1 MRSYTITLNHYHM
14 KIIIAGAGAVGT
26 HLAKLLSR
34 ENHDITLMDESP
46 EKLEDISS
54 NFDILALPLAP
65 SSISALNQAEVG
77 KADLFIGVTPDEAHN
92 MTACMLASKLGAKK
106 TVARVDNYEYT
117 LPQHRD
123 FFKTVG
129 IDSIIYPEM
138 LAGKEIL
145 HNIKRSWIRQWWEV
159 QDGALILIGVKVRQ
173 NAQILD
179 KPLKDLCGTDSPYHI
194 VAIKRGDETVIPHGG
209 DCLRAL
215 DVVYFMTTPKYVNYI
230 RDLAGKEVYPDV
242 SNVIIMGGGSTAVHL
257 VDAMPD
263 YMHAKI
269 IEADVRRA
277 EKLNEVV
284 TNPRSMV
291 IRGDGRDLSLLE
303 EEGIRKTQ
311 AFCALTENSE
321 TNILAC
327 LAAKRLGVRKTVA
340 MVENT
345 DYISMAESLD
355 IGTIIN
361 KKTFAASHIYQMM
374 LKADITSVKSLT
386 VANADVAEFSVSPE
400 ARIIR
405 KPVKDLD
412 LPTCVTL
419 GGLVRDGHGE
429 LINGTTLIRPG
440 DTVVAFCLNGGIKK
454 LEKFFK

>member
-1 MRSYTITLNHYHM
+1 M

-34 ENHDITLMDESP
+34 EHHDITLMDESP
-46 EKLEDISS
+46 EKLEDLSA
-54 NFDILALPLAP
+54 NFDIMTLPLSP
-65 SSISALNQAEVG
+65 SSVAALKEAEVG
-77 KADLFIGVTPDEAHN
+77 DADLFIGVTPDEAHN

-117 LPQHRD
+117 TPENRD
-123 FFKTVG
+123 FFRTVG

-138 LAGKEIL
+138 LAGQEIL

-159 QDGALILIGVKVRQ
+159 QNGALILLAVKVRQ
-173 NAQILD
+173 NARILD
-179 KPLKDLCGTDSPYHI
+179 QPLRVLCGPESPYHI
-194 VAIKRGDETVIPHGG
+194 VAVKRGDETVIPHGA
-209 DCLRAL
+209 DCLRAN
-215 DVVYFMTTPKYVNYI
+215 DIVYFMTTPKYINYI
-230 RDLAGKEVYPDV
+230 RDLAGKEDYPDV
-242 SNVIIMGGGSTAVHL
+242 SNVFIMGGSSTAVHL
-257 VDAMPD
+257 ANAMPD

-269 IEADVRRA
+269 IEADVKRA
-277 EKLNEVV
+277 ERLNEVIH
-284 TNPRSMV
+284 NPHTL
-291 IRGDGRDLSLLE
+291 IIHGDGRDLSLLE

-311 AFCALTENSE
+311 AFAALTENSE

-345 DYISMAESLD
+345 DYISMAESLE
-355 IGTIIN
+355 IGSIIN

-386 VANADVAEFSVSPE
+386 VANADVAEFSASPE

-405 KPVKDLD
+405 HPIKDLA
-412 LPTCVTL
+412 LPDCVTL
-419 GGLVRDGHGE
+419 GGLVRNGHGQ
-429 LINGTTLIRPG
+429 LINGMTQIQAG
-440 DTVVAFCLNGGIKK
+440 DTVVAFCLAGGIKK

>member
-1 MRSYTITLNHYHM
+1 M

-46 EKLEDISS
+46 ERLEDLSS
-54 NFDILALPLAP
+54 NFDILTLPLNP
-65 SSISALNQAEVG
+65 SSITALKEAEVG
-77 KADLFIGVTPDEAHN
+77 RADLFIGVTPDEAHN

-117 LPQHRD
+117 LPQHRE

-129 IDSIIYPEM
+129 IGSIIYPEM
-138 LAGKEIL
+138 LAGQEIL

-159 QDGALILIGVKVRQ
+159 QNGALILLGVKVRG
-173 NAQILD
+173 NAQILN
-179 KPLKDLCGTDSPYHI
+179 KPLKELCGPDSPYHI
-194 VAIKRGDETVIPHGG
+194 VAVKRCDETVIPHGN
-209 DCLRAL
+209 DCLLAQ
-215 DVVYFMTTPKYVNYI
+215 DVVYFMTTPKYVNYL
-230 RDLAGKEVYPDV
+230 RDITGKEDYPDV
-242 SNVIIMGGGSTAVHL
+242 QNVFIMGGGSTAVHL
-257 VDAMPD
+257 ADSMPD

-269 IEADVRRA
+269 IEADARRA
-277 EKLNEVV
+277 EHLNEVV
-284 TNPRSMV
+284 ANRHTM
-291 IRGDGRDLSLLE
+291 IIHGDGRDLSLLE
-303 EEGIRKTQ
+303 EEGIRKAQ

-345 DYISMAESLD
+345 DYIGMAESLD

-405 KPVKDLD
+405 KPIKDLD
-412 LPTCVTL
+412 LPSNVTL
-419 GGLVRDGHGE
+419 GGLVRNGHGE
-429 LINGTTLIRPG
+429 LINGSTLIRPG
-440 DTVVAFCLNGGIKK
+440 DTIVAFCLTGGIKK
-454 LEKFFK
+454 LERFFK

>member
-1 MRSYTITLNHYHM
+1 M

-34 ENHDITLMDESP
+34 EHHDITLMDESP
-46 EKLEDISS
+46 EKLEDLSA
-54 NFDILALPLAP
+54 NFDIMTLPLSP
-65 SSISALNQAEVG
+65 SSVAALKEAEVG
-77 KADLFIGVTPDEAHN
+77 DADLFIGVTPDEAHN

-117 LPQHRD
+117 TPENRD
-123 FFKTVG
+123 FFRTVG

-138 LAGKEIL
+138 LAGQEIL

-159 QDGALILIGVKVRQ
+159 QNGALILLAVKVRQ
-173 NAQILD
+173 NARILD
-179 KPLKDLCGTDSPYHI
+179 QPLRVLCGPESPYHI
-194 VAIKRGDETVIPHGG
+194 VAVKRGDETVIPHGA
-209 DCLRAL
+209 DCLRAN
-215 DVVYFMTTPKYVNYI
+215 DIVYFMTTPKYINYI
-230 RDLAGKEVYPDV
+230 RDLAGKEDYPDV
-242 SNVIIMGGGSTAVHL
+242 SNVFIMGGSSTAVHL
-257 VDAMPD
+257 ANAMPD

-269 IEADVRRA
+269 IEADVKRA
-277 EKLNEVV
+277 ERLNEVIH
-284 TNPRSMV
+284 NPHTL
-291 IRGDGRDLSLLE
+291 IIHGDGRDLSLLE

-311 AFCALTENSE
+311 AFAALTENSE

-345 DYISMAESLD
+345 DYISMAESLE
-355 IGTIIN
+355 IGSIIN

-386 VANADVAEFSVSPE
+386 VANADVAEFPASPE

-405 KPVKDLD
+405 HPIKDLG
-412 LPTCVTL
+412 LPDCVTL
-419 GGLVRDGHGE
+419 GGLVRNGHGQ
-429 LINGTTLIRPG
+429 LINGMTQIQAG
-440 DTVVAFCLNGGIKK
+440 DTVVAFCLAGGIKK

>member
-1 MRSYTITLNHYHM
+1 M

-34 ENHDITLMDESP
+34 EHHDITLMDESP
-46 EKLEDISS
+46 EKLEDLSA
-54 NFDILALPLAP
+54 NFDIMTLPLSP
-65 SSISALNQAEVG
+65 SSVAALKEAEVG
-77 KADLFIGVTPDEAHN
+77 DADLFIGVTPDEAHN

-117 LPQHRD
+117 TPENRD
-123 FFKTVG
+123 FFRTVG

-138 LAGKEIL
+138 LAGQEIL

-159 QDGALILIGVKVRQ
+159 QNGALILLAVKVRQ
-173 NAQILD
+173 NARILD
-179 KPLKDLCGTDSPYHI
+179 QPLRVLCGPESPYHI
-194 VAIKRGDETVIPHGG
+194 VAVKRGDETVIPHGA
-209 DCLRAL
+209 DCLRAN
-215 DVVYFMTTPKYVNYI
+215 DIVYFMTTPKYINYI
-230 RDLAGKEVYPDV
+230 RDLAGKEDYPDV
-242 SNVIIMGGGSTAVHL
+242 SNVFIMGGSSTAVHL
-257 VDAMPD
+257 ANAMPN

-269 IEADVRRA
+269 IEADVKRA
-277 EKLNEVV
+277 ERLNEVIH
-284 TNPRSMV
+284 NPHTL
-291 IRGDGRDLSLLE
+291 IIHGDGRDLSLLE

-311 AFCALTENSE
+311 AFAALTENSE

-345 DYISMAESLD
+345 DYISMAESLE
-355 IGTIIN
+355 IGSIIN

-386 VANADVAEFSVSPE
+386 VANADVAEFSASPE

-405 KPVKDLD
+405 HPIKDLG
-412 LPTCVTL
+412 LPDCVTL
-419 GGLVRDGHGE
+419 GGLVRNGHGQ
-429 LINGTTLIRPG
+429 LINGMTQIQAG
-440 DTVVAFCLNGGIKK
+440 DTVVAFCLAGGIKK

>member
-1 MRSYTITLNHYHM
+1 
-14 KIIIAGAGAVGT
+14 
-26 HLAKLLSR
+26 
-34 ENHDITLMDESP
+34 
-46 EKLEDISS
+46 
-54 NFDILALPLAP
+54 
-65 SSISALNQAEVG
+65 
-77 KADLFIGVTPDEAHN
+77 
-92 MTACMLASKLGAKK
+92 
-106 TVARVDNYEYT
+106 
-117 LPQHRD
+117 
-123 FFKTVG
+123 
-129 IDSIIYPEM
+129 
-138 LAGKEIL
+138 
-145 HNIKRSWIRQWWEV
+145 
-159 QDGALILIGVKVRQ
+159 
-173 NAQILD
+173 
-179 KPLKDLCGTDSPYHI
+179 
-194 VAIKRGDETVIPHGG
+194 
-209 DCLRAL
+209 
-215 DVVYFMTTPKYVNYI
+215 
-230 RDLAGKEVYPDV
+230 
-242 SNVIIMGGGSTAVHL
+242 
-257 VDAMPD
+257 
-263 YMHAKI
+263 
-269 IEADVRRA
+269 
-277 EKLNEVV
+277 
-284 TNPRSMV
+284 MV

>member
-1 MRSYTITLNHYHM
+1 M

-34 ENHDITLMDESP
+34 EHHDITLMDKVP
-46 EKLEDISS
+46 EKLQDLSS
-54 NFDILALPLAP
+54 NFDILTLPLSP
-65 SSISALNQAEVG
+65 MSISALQEAEVG
-77 KADLFIGVTPDEAHN
+77 DADLFIGVTPDEAHN
-92 MTACMLASKLGAKK
+92 MTACMLASKLGAAK

-117 LPQHRD
+117 LPQHSE
-123 FFKTVG
+123 FFRTVG

-138 LAGKEIL
+138 LAGQEIL

-159 QDGALILIGVKVRQ
+159 QDGALILLGVKVRD
-173 NAQILD
+173 NAQILNQ
-179 KPLKDLCGTDSPYHI
+179 PLKDLCGPDSPYHI
-194 VAIKRGDETVIPHGG
+194 VAVKRGDDTVIPHGG
-209 DCLRAL
+209 DCLNTG
-215 DVVYFMTTPKYVNYI
+215 DIVYFMTTPRYVNYI
-230 RDLAGKEVYPDV
+230 RDLAGKEDYPDV
-242 SNVIIMGGGSTAVHL
+242 SNVFIMGGGSTTVHL
-257 VDAMPD
+257 VNAMPD
-263 YMHAKI
+263 YMRAKI
-269 IEADVRRA
+269 IEEDAARSQI
-277 EKLNEVV
+277 LNNVIA
-284 TNPRSMV
+284 NRHAMV
-291 IRGDGRDLSLLE
+291 IHGDGRDLSLLE
-303 EEGIRKTQ
+303 EEGIRKAQ

-345 DYISMAESLD
+345 DYISMAESLE

-386 VANADVAEFSVSPE
+386 IAQADVAEFYVSEE

-405 KPVKDLD
+405 KPIKDLN
-412 LPTCVTL
+412 LPDCVTL

-429 LINGTTLIRPG
+429 LINGNTLVRPG

-454 LEKFFK
+454 LEKYFK

>member
-1 MRSYTITLNHYHM
+1 M

-54 NFDILALPLAP
+54 NLDILTLPLPP
-65 SSISALNQAEVG
+65 SSISALQEAEVG
-77 KADLFIGVTPDEAHN
+77 NADLFIGVTPDEAHN

-106 TVARVDNYEYT
+106 TVARVDNFEYT
-117 LPQHRD
+117 LPQHRE

-129 IDSIIYPEM
+129 IGSIIYPEM
-138 LAGKEIL
+138 LAGQEIL

-159 QDGALILIGVKVRQ
+159 QDGALILLGVKVRS

-179 KPLKDLCGTDSPYHI
+179 QPLKNLCGPESPYHI
-194 VAIKRGDETVIPHGG
+194 VAVKRGDDTVIPHGG

-230 RDLAGKEVYPDV
+230 RDIAGKEEYPDV
-242 SNVIIMGGGSTAVHL
+242 SNVFIMGGGSTAVHL
-257 VDAMPD
+257 ANAMPD

-269 IEADVRRA
+269 IEADAHRA
-277 EKLNEVV
+277 QRLNEV
-284 TNPRSMV
+284 
-291 IRGDGRDLSLLE
+291 DGRDLSLLE
-303 EEGIRKTQ
+303 EEGIRKAQ

-345 DYISMAESLD
+345 DYIGMAESLD

-386 VANADVAEFSVSPE
+386 VANADVAEFSVSAE
-400 ARIIR
+400 AKITR
-405 KPVKDLD
+405 KPVKDLE
-412 LPTCVTL
+412 LPSSVTL
-419 GGLVRDGHGE
+419 GGLVRAGHGE
-429 LINGTTLIRPG
+429 LINGSTLIKPG
-440 DTVVAFCLNGGIKK
+440 DTVVAFCLSGGIKK
-454 LEKFFK
+454 LEKYFK

>member
-1 MRSYTITLNHYHM
+1 M

-54 NFDILALPLAP
+54 NLDILTLPLPP
-65 SSISALNQAEVG
+65 SSISALQEAEVG
-77 KADLFIGVTPDEAHN
+77 NADLFIGVTPDEAHN

-106 TVARVDNYEYT
+106 TVARVDNFEYT
-117 LPQHRD
+117 LPQHRE

-129 IDSIIYPEM
+129 IGSIIYPEM
-138 LAGKEIL
+138 LAGQEIL

-159 QDGALILIGVKVRQ
+159 QDGALILLGVKVRS

-179 KPLKDLCGTDSPYHI
+179 QPLKNLCGPESPYHI
-194 VAIKRGDETVIPHGG
+194 VAVKRGDDTVIPHGG

-230 RDLAGKEVYPDV
+230 RDIAGKEEYPDV
-242 SNVIIMGGGSTAVHL
+242 SNVFIMGGGSTAVHL
-257 VDAMPD
+257 ANAMPD

-269 IEADVRRA
+269 IEADAHRA
-277 EKLNEVV
+277 QRLNEVV
-284 TNPRSMV
+284 TNRHAM
-291 IRGDGRDLSLLE
+291 IIHGDGRDLSLLE
-303 EEGIRKTQ
+303 EEGIRKAQ

-327 LAAKRLGVRKTVA
+327 LTAKRLGVRKTVA
-340 MVENT
+340 MVENI
-345 DYISMAESLD
+345 DYVSMAESLD

-361 KKTFAASHIYQMM
+361 KKAIAASHIYQIM
-374 LKADITSVKSLT
+374 LDAEVMNMRFIMS
-386 VANADVAEFSVSPE
+386 ANADVVEFVAQEGSRVTK
-400 ARIIR
+400 
-405 KPVKDLD
+405 KPVKDLG
-412 LPTCVTL
+412 LPKEATI
-419 GGLVRDGHGE
+419 GGLVRGDEGMLVSGHTQIQAGDIVMVFCHN
-429 LINGTTLIRPG
+429 INLKTIERLFI
-440 DTVVAFCLNGGIKK
+440 
-454 LEKFFK
+454 

>member
-1 MRSYTITLNHYHM
+1 M

-34 ENHDITLMDESP
+34 EHHDITLMDESP
-46 EKLEDISS
+46 EKLEDLSA
-54 NFDILALPLAP
+54 NFDIMTLPLSP
-65 SSISALNQAEVG
+65 SSVAALKEAEVG
-77 KADLFIGVTPDEAHN
+77 DADLFIGVTPDEAHN

-117 LPQHRD
+117 TPENRD
-123 FFKTVG
+123 FFRTVG

-138 LAGKEIL
+138 LAGQEIL

-159 QDGALILIGVKVRQ
+159 QNGALILLAVKVRQ
-173 NAQILD
+173 NARILD
-179 KPLKDLCGTDSPYHI
+179 QPLRVLCGPESPYHI
-194 VAIKRGDETVIPHGG
+194 VAVKRGDETDIPHGA
-209 DCLRAL
+209 DCLRAN
-215 DVVYFMTTPKYVNYI
+215 DIVYFMTTPKYINYI
-230 RDLAGKEVYPDV
+230 RDLAGKEDYPDV
-242 SNVIIMGGGSTAVHL
+242 SNVFIMGGSSTAVHL
-257 VDAMPD
+257 ANAMPD

-269 IEADVRRA
+269 IEADVKRA
-277 EKLNEVV
+277 ERLNEVIH
-284 TNPRSMV
+284 NPHTL
-291 IRGDGRDLSLLE
+291 IIHGDGRDLSLLE

-311 AFCALTENSE
+311 AFAALTENSE

-345 DYISMAESLD
+345 DYISMAESLE
-355 IGTIIN
+355 IGSIIN

-386 VANADVAEFSVSPE
+386 VANADVAEFSASPE

-405 KPVKDLD
+405 HPIKDLG
-412 LPTCVTL
+412 LPDCVTL
-419 GGLVRDGHGE
+419 GGLVRNGHGQ
-429 LINGTTLIRPG
+429 LINGMTQIQAG
-440 DTVVAFCLNGGIKK
+440 DTVVAFCLAGGIKK